1 MFLYSVFHFLIAISI
16 LVSIHELGHYLAAR
30 WCGVKVIRF
39 SLGMGKVLWSRKFGK
54 DQTEW
59 AISMLPI
66 GGYVSMLDGRS
77 MSNEELASHDLNRE
91 FTRQS
96 VWKRMLIVA
105 AGPVANFLL
114 AILLFAG
121 LFFTGTTEPVPRIAL
136 TSEAGVAAKAG
147 FKTGDIIR
155 SVDGTELHGW
165 SQLADA
171 IVGAALEHRAIR
183 FEVERDTQARSS
195 VVIPEGAFRLED
207 LEKDFAQATGMT
219 LAKPAAVIHEVMPE
233 GPAAKSGFQAG
244 DRVQLIDGKAVPD
257 VTVFVDIIGRSAGQ
271 KLEFGIVRNG
281 QSITLFATP
290 AEEERNGR
298 LVGKLHVALEPPE
311 MTVVRFGALDSI
323 MRGISKTWD
332 GSVLNLKLLWKIVTG
347 EASIKNV
354 TGPVTIAEYAGKA
367 AKVGIESFISLL
379 AAISIGLGVMNLL
392 PVPVLDGG
400 YLLYYSLEILRG
412 KALSDLTTQR
422 LQQVGI
428 ALLVMLMA
436 LAFFNDIVRQ
446 YVKITGLI

>member
-16 LVSIHELGHYLAAR
+16 LVAIHELGHYLAAR

-77 MSNEELASHDLNRE
+77 MSAEELSGHDLSRE

-105 AGPVANFLL
+105 AGPAANFLL
-114 AILLFAG
+114 AILLFTG
-121 LFFTGTTEPVPRIAL
+121 LFFSGTTEPVPRIAL
-136 TSEAGVAAKAG
+136 TSETGVAAAAG

-155 SVDGTELHGW
+155 SVDGRELHGW

-171 IVGAALEHRAIR
+171 IVSAALERRAID
-183 FEVERDTQARSS
+183 FEVESESQVRRSVS
-195 VVIPEGAFRLED
+195 VPAGAFKLED
-207 LEKDFAQATGMT
+207 LEKDFSQATGMT
-219 LAKPAAVIHEVMPE
+219 LAKPAAVIHEVMPD
-233 GPAAKSGFQAG
+233 GPAAKSGLLAG
-244 DRVQLIDGKAVPD
+244 DRIQFIDGKAVPD
-257 VTVFVDIIGRSAGQ
+257 VTVFVDLIGRSAGQ
-271 KLEFGIVRNG
+271 KLEIGILRNG
-281 QSITLFATP
+281 QALVLSATP
-290 AEEERNGR
+290 AEEERNGK

-311 MTVVRFGALDSI
+311 MTIVRFGAFESLL
-323 MRGISKTWD
+323 RGVSKTWE
-332 GSVLNLKLLWKIVTG
+332 GSILNLKLLWKIVTG

-436 LAFFNDIVRQ
+436 LAFFNDIARQ
-446 YVKITGLI
+446 YVKIAG